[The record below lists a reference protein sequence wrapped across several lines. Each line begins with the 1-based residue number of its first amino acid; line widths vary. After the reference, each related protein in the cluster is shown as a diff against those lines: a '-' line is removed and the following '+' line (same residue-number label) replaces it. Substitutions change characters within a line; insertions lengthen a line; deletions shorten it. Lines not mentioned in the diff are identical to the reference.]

1 MIKTKGSYMIHYWG
15 KNKDEI
21 KKMVEKKSPYKKPT
35 LLSLEVPLRGH
46 PHTVNEPQTTK
57 VKVQSSI
64 RALQFHQHHKDVGV
78 LRGNGTHS
86 PSPSFTKPAKT
97 WKEFLLY
104 NWRYL

>member
-1 MIKTKGSYMIHYWG
+1 MSGWK
-15 KNKDEI
+15 KNHH
-21 KKMVEKKSPYKKPT
+21 KKNPI

-97 WKEFLLY
+97 RKEFLLY